1 MDALKKL
8 FGDKAITY
16 AELEKALE
24 GNKEIKL
31 ANLAS
36 GGYVD
41 KAKFTA
47 AETQISD
54 LKSQISQRD
63 KDLEELKKLDAAGL
77 KQQLNDL
84 QAKYDTDTKAYNDK
98 LTAQTINSHIEL
110 KLTAAKAKNL
120 TAVKALIN
128 LDNVKL
134 DGDKLLGFDDQLKE
148 ITKNNPYLFG
158 EVEKNPPPP
167 GAGGTGGGADDMAKW
182 RAEAGLPPLKQ

>member
-8 FGDKAITY
+8 FGDKALTY

-77 KQQLNDL
+77 KQQLSDL

-98 LTAQTINSHIEL
+98 LTAQTINNHIEL

-167 GAGGTGGGADDMAKW
+167 GAAGTGGGADDMAKW

>member
-1 MDALKKL
+1 MDTLKKL
-8 FGDKAITY
+8 FGDKALTY

-77 KQQLNDL
+77 KQQLSDL

>member
-8 FGDKAITY
+8 FGDKALTY

-77 KQQLNDL
+77 KQQLSDL

-167 GAGGTGGGADDMAKW
+167 GAAGTGGGADDMAKW

>member
-8 FGDKAITY
+8 FGDKALTY

-77 KQQLNDL
+77 KQQLSDL

-167 GAGGTGGGADDMAKW
+167 GAAGAGGGADDMAKW